1 MTFSIVA
8 RSEDA
13 LGVATATRS
22 LAVGSIVPAVA
33 PGVGA
38 VATQARTNR
47 AFRARGLQL
56 MGAGVHPEDVLTT
69 LAQEDPGFAERQ
81 VALVDATGRSAVWT
95 GRQCLPWAGGWAR
108 PGLVVAGNILVG
120 RQVLEAMEE
129 AFDAAGEAA
138 AGDAAGEAAGRTPL
152 ARRLHAALQAG
163 DRAGGARRGRQ
174 SAAVVVV
181 PLDGPTAWPPTALAD
196 LRVDDH
202 PDPVDELAR
211 LLDLHESDRAGRTPL
226 AAP

>member
-8 RSEDA
+8 RTEDG

-56 MGAGVHPEDVLTT
+56 MGAGTDPEDVLTT
-69 LAQEDPGFAERQ
+69 LADEDPGFAERQ
-81 VALVDATGRSAVWT
+81 VALVDAAGRSAVWT

-108 PGLVVAGNILVG
+108 PDLALAGNILVG
-120 RQVLEAMEE
+120 RQVLEAMEA
-129 AFDAAGEAA
+129 AFDAAPHEAL
-138 AGDAAGEAAGRTPL
+138 G
-152 ARRLHAALQAG
+152 RRLLSALQAG
-163 DRAGGARRGRQ
+163 DRAGGDRRGRQ
-174 SAAVVVV
+174 SAAVVVM
-181 PLDGPTAWPPTALAD
+181 PLEGPAEWPPRARVD

-202 PDPVDELAR
+202 ADPVAELAR
-211 LLDLHESDRAGRTPL
+211 LLDLHESDHLDRAPV
-226 AAP
+226 ASP